1 MQGYILKITK
11 VKEEDC
17 IVDIL
22 TRESLVKAYRFYGAR
37 HSNITQ
43 GYKIDFELISNMN
56 FLPQLRGAL
65 HLGFEWLT
73 QREKLL
79 FWQQFIR
86 LFHAHLKDAEFI
98 DEFYFNLLENAA
110 VKFGKQNP
118 KRIIIESYLQ
128 ILEFEGRL
136 HSEPICF
143 ICDDEI
149 TDFIALG
156 RAFLPAHEYCVN
168 QNGFN
173 LNQLKELFST
183 KKTTNLDDE
192 MINSLY
198 NIVLQ
203 GF

>member
-1 MQGYILKITK
+1 MQGYILKVTK
-11 VKEEDC
+11 VKDEDC
-17 IVDIL
+17 IVAIL

-37 HSNITQ
+37 HSHITQ
-43 GYKIDFELISNMN
+43 GYKIDFELIGSLN
-56 FLPQLRGAL
+56 FLPRISGAL
-65 HLGFEWLT
+65 HLGFAWLLK
-73 QREKLL
+73 REKLL

-110 VKFGKQNP
+110 VKFDKQNP

-143 ICDDEI
+143 VCYDEI
-149 TDFIALG
+149 KDRVAFG
-156 RAFLPAHEYCVN
+156 RAFLPAHDFCV
-168 QNGFN
+168 GFDGF
-173 LNQLKELFST
+173 LLSEIKELFST
-183 KKTTNLDDE
+183 KKTTNLDDDT
-192 MINSLY
+192 INSLY

>member
-43 GYKIDFELISNMN
+43 GYKIDFELISSMN
-56 FLPQLRGAL
+56 FLPRLSGAL

-86 LFHAHLKDAEFI
+86 LFYSHLKDAEFI
-98 DEFYFNLLENAA
+98 DEFYFNLLENASL
-110 VKFGKQNP
+110 KFNKQNP
-118 KRIIIESYLQ
+118 KRIIIESYLK

-149 TDFIALG
+149 KDRVALG
-156 RAFLPAHEYCVN
+156 RAFLPAHDFCVN
-168 QNGFN
+168 ADGFL
-173 LNQLKELFST
+173 LNEISELFSS
-183 KKTTNLDDE
+183 KKTTNLSDE
-192 MINSLY
+192 TINSLY

>member
-11 VKEEDC
+11 VKEENC

-43 GYKIDFELISNMN
+43 GYKIDFELISSMN
-56 FLPQLRGAL
+56 FLPRLSGAL

-86 LFHAHLKDAEFI
+86 LFYSHLKDAEFI
-98 DEFYFNLLENAA
+98 DEFYFNLLENASL
-110 VKFGKQNP
+110 KFNKQNP
-118 KRIIIESYLQ
+118 KRIIIESYLK

-149 TDFIALG
+149 KDRVALG
-156 RAFLPAHEYCVN
+156 RAFLPAHDFCVN
-168 QNGFN
+168 ADGFL
-173 LNQLKELFST
+173 LNEISELFSS
-183 KKTTNLDDE
+183 KKTTNLSDE
-192 MINSLY
+192 TINSLY

>member
-1 MQGYILKITK
+1 MQGYILKVTK

-22 TRESLVKAYRFYGAR
+22 TRESLIKAYRFYGAR

-43 GYKIDFELISNMN
+43 GYKIDFELISSMN

-98 DEFYFNLLENAA
+98 DEFYFNLLENACL
-110 VKFGKQNP
+110 KFGKQNP

-149 TDFIALG
+149 KDRVALG
-156 RAFLPAHEYCVN
+156 RAFLPAHEFCVGID
-168 QNGFN
+168 GFELSQIN
-173 LNQLKELFST
+173 ELFES

-192 MINSLY
+192 VVNSLY

>member
-43 GYKIDFELISNMN
+43 GYKIDFELISSMN

-98 DEFYFNLLENAA
+98 DEF
-110 VKFGKQNP
+110 
-118 KRIIIESYLQ
+118 
-128 ILEFEGRL
+128 
-136 HSEPICF
+136 
-143 ICDDEI
+143 
-149 TDFIALG
+149 
-156 RAFLPAHEYCVN
+156 
-168 QNGFN
+168 
-173 LNQLKELFST
+173 
-183 KKTTNLDDE
+183 
-192 MINSLY
+192 
-198 NIVLQ
+198 
-203 GF
+203 